1 MSEMFKNLDK
11 KKNNVTI
18 KNTMTHNIYLIRDKV
33 GLTFDVAFNAI
44 NDASAVR
51 YVVSR
56 YGKAP
61 VYKDLELW
69 RSDYGFDVQTG
80 KGCTIEPAV
89 IALPPADEAPEMP
102 VTQGSG
108 AVEIKR

>member
-1 MSEMFKNLDK
+1 MYKNLDK

-33 GLTFDVAFNAI
+33 GLTFDAAFNAI

-56 YGKAP
+56 FGKAP

-89 IALPPADEAPEMP
+89 VALPPAEEVPAMP
-102 VTQGSG
+102 VTQGNGS
-108 AVEIKR
+108 VELKQ